1 MTYFLIKKGTREM
14 KIDIEIKEELP
25 NGGAIAEVTFDKDG
39 LEVLVQHGMIDILSK
54 AIEEEKKCLKNSM
67 KNTPVR
73 WLKKW
78 LKSLGTNSPSL
89 KSEKQWQPLTTTSA
103 TGKPP
108 TPKKSTSHTPRHGS
122 TKAVGM
128 TKSKS
133 PK

>member
-1 MTYFLIKKGTREM
+1 M

-39 LEVLVQHGMIDILSK
+39 LEVLVQYGMIDILSK
-54 AIEEEKKCLKNSM
+54 AIEEEKKCLSNSM
-67 KNTPVR
+67 KNTPAR

-78 LKSLGTNSPSL
+78 LRRLGLDSPSQ
-89 KSEKQWQPLTTTSA
+89 KSEKLYKPSIPTSNI
-103 TGKPP
+103 GKPP
-108 TPKKSTSHTPRHGS
+108 TPKKSTSRTPPRGL
-122 TKAVGM
+122 TAKDGL